1 MTTETRGKGS
11 GRRRPAIAA
20 AALAGAAALV
30 VAGIAACG
38 GSGGSGGSGGA
49 GGSGGGP
56 APAAAITLGSPGIPP
71 VISGL
76 LPYIA
81 QKQGFYQ
88 KYGVNVTIKSFSTG
102 TDATRAVADGQ
113 IDAAIMP
120 PAQLMELAAKG
131 VQLVGIQGQEVPD
144 WVVVS
149 TDSAV
154 TSCAQLKGQ
163 GISVDAVGGIRY
175 TALASMLK
183 SCGLTINDVKPV
195 PLPGSN
201 APQAMIAG
209 QVKEAVL
216 HLNELI
222 DVQQRLGAGTVSTVM
237 KMSQTNPGTMY
248 EMYGVLKSGLAK
260 NRAAF
265 VDLIAAQIATLKW
278 MADPANLGTV
288 AQLGTVVGDS
298 AAVMK
303 AAMRQYLAM
312 GFWSTDSAGMPP
324 ANVAAM
330 TRAQIAVGNLTPANA
345 PAYAAIVDQTVYA
358 DAAKKV
364 SG

>member
-1 MTTETRGKGS
+1 M
-11 GRRRPAIAA
+11 RRLRFAVRA
-20 AALAGAAALV
+20 AALASAAATLA
-30 VAGIAACG
+30 AGIAACG
-38 GSGGSGGSGGA
+38 S
-49 GGSGGGP
+49 SGGGGGSS
-56 APAAAITLGSPGIPP
+56 AATVPTITLGSPGIPP

-81 QKQGFYQ
+81 QKEGFYR
-88 KYGVNVTIKSFSTG
+88 KFGVNVVIKSFSTG

-120 PAQLMELAAKG
+120 PAQLMGLAAKG

-144 WVVVS
+144 WAVVS
-149 TDSAV
+149 TDAA
-154 TSCAQLKGQ
+154 TQSCAQLKGQ
-163 GISVDAVGGIRY
+163 GVSVDAVGGIRY

-183 SCGLTINDVKPV
+183 SCGLTIKDVSPV
-195 PLPGSN
+195 PLPGNN

-222 DVQQRLGAGTVSTVM
+222 DVQQRLGAGKVKVVM

-248 EMYGVLKSGLAK
+248 EMYGALKSNLAK
-260 NRAAF
+260 NRTAF
-265 VDLIAAQIATLKW
+265 VDMIAAQIATLKW
-278 MADPANLGTV
+278 MGDPANIGKV

-298 AAVMK
+298 ADVMK
-303 AAMRQYLAM
+303 SAMQQYLAM
-312 GFWSTDSAGMPP
+312 GFWTTDGSGMPQ
-324 ANVAAM
+324 ANVENM
-330 TRAQIAVGNLTPANA
+330 IHSQIAVGNLTSANA
-345 PAYAAIVDQTVYA
+345 PSYTSIVDQSVYG
-358 DAAKKV
+358 DAAKKA

>member
-1 MTTETRGKGS
+1 M
-11 GRRRPAIAA
+11 RRLRFAVRT
-20 AALAGAAALV
+20 AALASAAAISA
-30 VAGIAACG
+30 AGVAACG
-38 GSGGSGGSGGA
+38 SSGVGGGGGGSS
-49 GGSGGGP
+49 
-56 APAAAITLGSPGIPP
+56 AASVPTITLGSPGIPP

-81 QKQGFYQ
+81 QKEGFYK
-88 KYGVNVTIKSFSTG
+88 KYGVNVVIKSFSTG

-149 TDSAV
+149 TDPATRGCS
-154 TSCAQLKGQ
+154 QLKGQ
-163 GISVDAVGGIRY
+163 GVSVDAVGGIRY
-175 TALASMLK
+175 TALASMVK
-183 SCGLTINDVKPV
+183 SCGLTIKDVNPV
-195 PLPGSN
+195 PLPGNN

-222 DVQQRLGAGTVSTVM
+222 DVQQRLGAGKVNVVM

-248 EMYGVLKSGLAK
+248 EMYGALKSNLAK
-260 NRAAF
+260 NRTAF
-265 VDLIAAQIATLKW
+265 VDMVAAQIATLKW
-278 MADPANLGTV
+278 MADPANIGKV

-298 AAVMK
+298 AGVMK
-303 AAMRQYLAM
+303 SAMQQYLAM
-312 GFWSTDSAGMPP
+312 GFWTADGSGMPQ
-324 ANVAAM
+324 ANVDNM
-330 TRAQIAVGNLTPANA
+330 IHSQVAVGNLTSANA
-345 PAYAAIVDQTVYA
+345 PSYANIVDQSVYA